1 VFSAVAERMGF
12 DYETAC
18 KVSCGFGGGMYLG
31 SVCGAVTGGIMA
43 IGVKHGG
50 VGLEPSMRTGKIVR
64 DFAERFKARHGS
76 INCPELIGI
85 DLGVLDPLNHPE
97 VIAMANEKGVFDNC
111 PGFVRDAAGIVNEML
126 SGSTDAH
133 PIGYD

>member
-1 VFSAVAERMGF
+1 MGF

-50 VGLEPSMRTGKIVR
+50 VGLEPSMRTGRLAREFV
-64 DFAERFKARHGS
+64 ERFKARHRS
-76 INCPELIGI
+76 INCPDLIGI
-85 DLGVLDPLNHPE
+85 DLGVLDLLDHPE
-97 VIAMANEKGVFDNC
+97 VIKEAMEKGVFADC
-111 PGFVRDAAGIVNEML
+111 LGLVKDAAGIVNEML
-126 SGSTDAH
+126 NEG
-133 PIGYD
+133 